1 MDKAKKLRSE
11 LIAHIQSETAK
22 AKSEGSSEQMSPEE
36 SSLFE
41 NRIRLFLENNSSEY
55 EKSIQVVLNEIYST
69 TRESSDFW
77 SPTLEVEVEEE
88 AKLNSEADTNR

>member
-22 AKSEGSSEQMSPEE
+22 AKSEDSSEQMSPEE

-77 SPTLEVEVEEE
+77 SPTLEVEEE

>member
-11 LIAHIQSETAK
+11 LIAHIQSEAAK
-22 AKSEGSSEQMSPEE
+22 EKSEGSSGTLSPEE

-41 NRIRLFLENNSSEY
+41 NRIRLFLTQNSSEY
-55 EKSIQVVLNEIYST
+55 EKSIQAVLNEIYST

-77 SPTLEVEVEEE
+77 TSSLEIEEE
-88 AKLNSEADTNR
+88 SKVNIKSEDNG